1 MADSHLHTNSLQE
14 LVIPNSYLYEKII
27 TVLTLVF
34 FSFRPYLCILLTD
47 SQVNAI
53 INLLP
58 RLVLIVYNRE
68 RSISLTGGTPE
79 TTSTTVPATPASYTF
94 LKDLTVGASGADV
107 TALQNILISTGYLSG
122 SATGYFGS
130 LTKTAVI
137 KWQTAVG
144 VSPASGYIGVKSRA
158 TLGGSTSTGTINI
171 TDSTSTNGAMTQ
183 AQLDAQNAA
192 LGRKQFNTAPAI
204 APPLVS
210 SGLKVSLS
218 PTSPNGR
225 VLVQGQSIGNLG
237 DFTFTNP
244 TSAPINV
251 TKLSFKRIGA
261 SSDSTMMNVYL
272 YNSDSMRI
280 TDAVGVSNAAFSFS
294 DLSRIFTVPAGGT
307 YTVSVRSDI
316 ASGISTSNLV
326 FSCLGIS
333 NGTLDPSV
341 YFPISSGYRRFR
353 LRRNINFLISR
364 LREQGSTFV
373 NPQNDSMVW
382 QDTHRFTNPVRF
394 SSITFTNYGSINPRY
409 LTNLRLY
416 VNDVQVGSTVPVL
429 GADSKVTFDFSIAPV
444 TLSTQNH
451 TIKVLADIT
460 GGSDT
465 FQFSLRRSSDVI
477 FVDSQQNK
485 PVMPLFLGNSF
496 SPVTTGVLTMNS
508 VSHGSISISLSPTS
522 PNQNIITGTSNVKWV
537 SFDILSSSGE
547 DVKFFPCYVNFSI
560 ASPSV
565 ATEYK
570 KLQNPKIFA
579 NGSQICDNIHP
590 PLILKSDQMVTVYI
604 YADAKY
610 YNGTGATNYTNLPDN
625 STVTV
630 MLDARSW
637 SGQGQSSLKS
647 VDTPATVISGNT
659 IMVVGGP

>member
-1 MADSHLHTNSLQE
+1 MK
-14 LVIPNSYLYEKII
+14 KII

-34 FSFRPYLCILLTD
+34 FFIPSVSFASSLTD

-53 INLLP
+53 INLLTSFGADSSTIANV
-58 RLVLIVYNRE
+58 R
-68 RSISLTGGTPE
+68 ISLTGGTPE

-316 ASGISTSNLV
+316 ASGISDQQLGVQLV
-326 FSCLGIS
+326 SVIS

-341 YFPISSGYRRFR
+341 YFPISSGYQTISAP
-353 LRRNINFLISR
+353 LAIVNFSDLPTPR
-364 LREQGSTFV
+364 AGVALFV

-382 QDTHRFTNPVRF
+382 QDTLIVSQNPVRF

-508 VSHGSISISLSPTS
+508 VSPGSISISLSPTS